1 VYPARQRRR
10 RRRPGL
16 RTAIVLLSLLAALPL
31 GLAPAP
37 HAFGHV
43 NGPAEAGGPPTDQP
57 ADFRSTADA
66 APAQNVDA
74 QRPAFPRWDGIVA
87 PPVRAASAAVIDAA
101 TGALLYGQEPH
112 RRRPPASITKIVTA
126 KIALDRGN
134 LDAELTV
141 DIDGPA
147 FALETDSTI
156 MGLMP
161 GDRLTLRDL
170 LHGLMLPSGNDA
182 AVAIAAHIAGSDEAF
197 AALMN
202 RAVLGLGLTN
212 TRFTNAHGL
221 HDPNHY
227 TSAFDIAQLT
237 RWAMNDP
244 RFRAI
249 VGAKEWTIRGSREY
263 TLYNTNQLLAGYQGA
278 DGVKT
283 GWHEEAGAT
292 IAGSA
297 VRDGRRLIVV
307 LLNDDFVIPDAKALL
322 DWAFTH
328 FVFP

>member
-1 VYPARQRRR
+1 MYPARGC

-31 GLAPAP
+31 GLAPGP
-37 HAFGHV
+37 NAFGYPGV
-43 NGPAEAGGPPTDQP
+43 RSDAGNTSSFSSVEA
-57 ADFRSTADA
+57 AASSDA
-66 APAQNVDA
+66 TSAQNVDV
-74 QRPAFPRWDGIVA
+74 QRPAIPRWDGVVA
-87 PPVRAASAAVIDAA
+87 PPVNAASAAVIDAA

-134 LDAELTV
+134 LDAEVTV

-170 LHGLMLPSGNDA
+170 LYGLMLPSGNDA
-182 AVAIAAHIAGSDEAF
+182 AVAIAANIAGSNEAF
-197 AALMN
+197 VALMN
-202 RAVLGLGLTN
+202 RAVLALGLTN

-221 HDPNHY
+221 HDPNQY
-227 TSAFDIAQLT
+227 ASAFDIAQLT
-237 RWAMNDP
+237 RWAMSDP

-263 TLYNTNQLLAGYQGA
+263 TVYNTNPLLAGYEGA

-297 VRDGRRLIVV
+297 TRAGRRLIVV
-307 LLNDDFVIPDAKALL
+307 LLNDDFVLPDAKALL
-322 DWAFTH
+322 DWAFGH
-328 FVFP
+328 FAFP